1 MTLGEDADE
10 ASVRTFF
17 GGAPPPEL
25 RYRRD
30 VDGRAAAGFGVDV
43 LPATFLV
50 VDGQLVARFSG
61 AADWSSRAM
70 RRLLSRLVTEARE
83 RGSRGAR
90 RS

>member
-10 ASVRTFF
+10 APVRTFF

-30 VDGRAAAGFGVDV
+30 DGRAAAEFGVDV

-83 RGSRGAR
+83 RGSPGAR
-90 RS
+90 RG